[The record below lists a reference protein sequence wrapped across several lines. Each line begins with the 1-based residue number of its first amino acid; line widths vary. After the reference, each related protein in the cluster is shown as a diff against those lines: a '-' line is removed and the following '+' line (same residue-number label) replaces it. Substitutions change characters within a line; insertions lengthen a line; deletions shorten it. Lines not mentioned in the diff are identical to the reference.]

1 MSPTSHAS
9 AWSIQLAFHI
19 PLHCRRRA
27 SPAPPH
33 ASHPLIPLPSWPHPK
48 TKTTLSAMNLTLLNA
63 VLVVRG
69 PMSEERLALECMALQ
84 VVGRMIAFGIRY
96 GLAGIFYDGDRR

>member
-1 MSPTSHAS
+1 MSPHAS

-27 SPAPPH
+27 
-33 ASHPLIPLPSWPHPK
+33 
-48 TKTTLSAMNLTLLNA
+48 LSAMNLTLLNA

-69 PMSEERLALECMALQ
+69 PMLEERLALECMALQ
-84 VVGRMIAFGIRY
+84 VVGRMITFGMRY